1 MKKVIKVD
9 KKNKFEISTS
19 WGWAYIYQEAFGHD
33 IIPDLVPLI
42 DTILDM
48 LTGLVNGDTV
58 DDSDIGDKL
67 YGMEI
72 TTVTNVI
79 WALAKNADDNIPEV
93 REWLDS
99 FDTFPLAD
107 IVPEIMDVLVKSM
120 VSEKKAK
127 LLQERLEQIGSQFI
141 QSLSQPQTEA

>member
-1 MKKVIKVD
+1 
-9 KKNKFEISTS
+9 
-19 WGWAYIYQEAFGHD
+19 
-33 IIPDLVPLI
+33 
-42 DTILDM
+42 M
-48 LTGLVNGDTV
+48 LTGLVNGDNI

-79 WALAKNADDNIPEV
+79 WALAKNADDNIPDV
-93 REWLDS
+93 REWLDQ